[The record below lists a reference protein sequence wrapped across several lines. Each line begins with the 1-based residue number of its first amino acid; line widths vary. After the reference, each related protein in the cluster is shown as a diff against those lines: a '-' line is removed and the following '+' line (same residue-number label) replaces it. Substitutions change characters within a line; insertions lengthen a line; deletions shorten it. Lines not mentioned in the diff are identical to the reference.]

1 MKPKRLKARTGMKNS
16 IWPKSK
22 TKNGKSR
29 LALEKR
35 DEEDSGLEKL
45 WTKGLKPSSAT
56 SKTKRLKSIHVQ
68 PKTDDKKPIHFMLCK
83 NAELPT
89 CTKSNMNIDN
99 PHRTGERTEVTN
111 PV

>member
-1 MKPKRLKARTGMKNS
+1 MKNS

-35 DEEDSGLEKL
+35 DGGNSELEKL
-45 WTKGLKPSSAT
+45 WTDGLKPSSAM
-56 SKTKRLKSIHVQ
+56 SKTKKLKSGHVQ
-68 PKTDDKKPIHFMLCK
+68 PKTDDRKPIHFMLCK

-89 CTKSNMNIDN
+89 CTKSNMNIDD
-99 PHRTGERTEVTN
+99 PHWAGERREVKN

>member
-1 MKPKRLKARTGMKNS
+1 MKNS
-16 IWPKSK
+16 IWPRSK

-35 DEEDSGLEKL
+35 DGGDSEREKL
-45 WTKGLKPSSAT
+45 WIEGLKPSFTT
-56 SKTKRLKSIHVQ
+56 SRIKRLKSRYVQ
-68 PKTDDKKPIHFMLCK
+68 PKTDDRKPIHLLLCK

-89 CTKSNMNIDN
+89 FTKSNMNIDD
-99 PHRTGERTEVTN
+99 PHWARERREVKN